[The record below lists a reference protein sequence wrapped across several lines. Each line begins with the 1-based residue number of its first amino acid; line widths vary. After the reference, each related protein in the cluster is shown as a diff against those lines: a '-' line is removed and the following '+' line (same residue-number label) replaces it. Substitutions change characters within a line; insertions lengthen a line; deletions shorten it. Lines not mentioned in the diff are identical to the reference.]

1 MPPTDRTTNK
11 DYAIF
16 LIRDNK
22 NNKIIDMTTESN
34 KRNYKF
40 SMLKNLKD
48 KTEKKHP
55 THQLFKNSDTDNI
68 IFDVLD
74 TFNGTYIQALNYMT
88 KLGDEYKIATTRTI
102 DNDILAIQEQIKN
115 NKTQLTKQDET
126 HEEADEDEEAEE
138 IEEEKPKPTKK
149 TKQTKPPKVL
159 DTPPILEVVE
169 IAPPTNEKT
178 KPIKKV
184 IKKIPLIE
192 PTQEE
197 AEDDDFTNTI
207 SASLNEDI
215 NLRESIKKAIKTPIN
230 KKTTKAPPK
239 LSVDYEED
247 EEIEPAPA
255 PAPTP
260 IKPVKESKAKLT
272 KKNMLINEC
281 QKLASN
287 YNDCNDEL
295 FKLKQSILLKQE
307 ELKTDYNYILD
318 VLTPYK
324 NSYVEKMMSI

>member
-115 NKTQLTKQDET
+115 NKTQLTKQYET
-126 HEEADEDEEAEE
+126 HEETEEDEEAEE

-159 DTPPILEVVE
+159 DTPPILEVLE
-169 IAPPTNEKT
+169 ITPPTNEKT
-178 KPIKKV
+178 KPMKKV

-197 AEDDDFTNTI
+197 AEKI
-207 SASLNEDI
+207 SE
-215 NLRESIKKAIKTPIN
+215 AIKTPIN

-239 LSVDYEED
+239 LSVDFEED

-255 PAPTP
+255 PAP
-260 IKPVKESKAKLT
+260 IKPAKESKAKLT

-318 VLTPYK
+318 VFTPYK
-324 NSYVEKMMSI
+324 SA